1 MLGVVQFIILALCV
15 LSVTGA
21 AIGAAIGAPLGC
33 LREDDPCSVVNNATE
48 CCAGLVCYESTA
60 CIRVV
65 VAGLT
70 GLRN

>member
-15 LSVTGA
+15 LSVT
-21 AIGAAIGAPLGC
+21 GAAIGAPLGC